1 MATEFRRGAL
11 LLDLSYCA
19 QLSWALLQRE
29 LEAAGVKAELIGLL
43 TQIRLLEPVTPSALT
58 ARTGLAPATLYDY
71 VSRLVD
77 EGLVERQ
84 PNPADGRSHL
94 ISTTPAG
101 VERVHASAPAVG
113 RAVRQILEHFDRP
126 LEDAERFMFEL
137 RQALEQAQAR
147 QPALT

>member
-1 MATEFRRGAL
+1 MPAEFRRGAL

-43 TQIRLLEPVTPSALT
+43 TQIRLLEPVTPGVLT

-84 PNPADGRSHL
+84 PNPADGRSYL
-94 ISTTPAG
+94 ISTTTAG

-113 RAVRQILEHFDRP
+113 RAVRQILEHLDRP

-137 RQALEQAQAR
+137 RQALEQAQ